1 MKGLLG
7 WRRINMVEILDSDAR
22 CKLTTEKVRLIY
34 LPHISA
40 ASTQSVI
47 FTIALQTTKRVNSPP
62 LHTHTHSHIHTPP
75 VLPHFMQNKTVKLDF
90 PSPHLSSNPFLL
102 RKKKGTHQNG
112 WQVSIQG
119 SGTAEALLLQ
129 QSLSFIGF
137 HCWDAWACVAK

>member
-62 LHTHTHSHIHTPP
+62 LHTHTHRSILYSYTHTNTYKHLPP
-75 VLPHFMQNKTVKLDF
+75 HTQTHTEIQRTCFNVSKMNRYRLKKTNSRVKSYLW
-90 PSPHLSSNPFLL
+90 PNNL
-102 RKKKGTHQNG
+102 
-112 WQVSIQG
+112 
-119 SGTAEALLLQ
+119 
-129 QSLSFIGF
+129 
-137 HCWDAWACVAK
+137 